1 MNWSNLLYLQH
12 QLLTPG
18 LATQTQAVKFDA
30 DTEEALTT
38 LGEQS
43 ADETLPNLPTDL
55 TLPNLPIDLTLPN
68 LSTDL
73 TLPNLPTDLTLSNLP
88 AESLDTVGDS
98 TESEEAAYP
107 LFLRL
112 KN

>member
-43 ADETLPNLPTDL
+43 PEETLQ
-55 TLPNLPIDLTLPN
+55 
-68 LSTDL
+68 
-73 TLPNLPTDLTLSNLP
+73 NLPTDLTLSNLP

-98 TESEEAAYP
+98 SQSEEVAYP

-112 KN
+112 DN